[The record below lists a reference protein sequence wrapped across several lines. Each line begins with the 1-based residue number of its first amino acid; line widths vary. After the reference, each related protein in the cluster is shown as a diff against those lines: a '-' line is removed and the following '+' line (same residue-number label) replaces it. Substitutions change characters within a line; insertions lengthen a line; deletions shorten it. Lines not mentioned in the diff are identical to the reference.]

1 MMRLFIALPLEKVIE
16 DHLARLITTLRQ
28 KGGQVRWVAP
38 KNIHLT
44 VRFLGDTEDDLVPE
58 LGRLIDETAAQFSPV
73 HTQIDHMGAFPNLRR
88 PNVIW
93 VGLGDHIDVLAELAN
108 DIEAGVRQLG
118 IKPDP
123 KPFKA
128 HLTLGRVKDSRNL
141 GGLTNF
147 IQDHQFAPV
156 PLVLDR
162 IVLFKSTL
170 TPQGS
175 IYDRLHERA
184 LGEERFL
191 S

>member
-1 MMRLFIALPLEKVIE
+1 MMRLFIALPLEKAVE
-16 DHLARLITTLRQ
+16 EHLSRLITTLKQ

-58 LGRLIDETAAQFSPV
+58 LSKLIDNTAADFTPV
-73 HTQIDHMGAFPNLRR
+73 QTRIDHLGAFPNLHR

-93 VGLGDHIDVLAELAN
+93 VGVNDNTDILAELAN
-108 DIEAGVRQLG
+108 RIEAGVRQLG
-118 IKPDP
+118 IKPDS

-141 GGLTNF
+141 TSLTNF
-147 IQDHQFAPV
+147 IQDHKFAPA
-156 PLVLDR
+156 PLLLDR

-184 LGEERFL
+184 LGPRY
-191 S
+191 